1 MAGEAAANWGSVAGI
16 AGKEMGMVERVR
28 EDKSLTND

>member
-1 MAGEAAANWGSVAGI
+1 VAGEAAASWGSVAGI

-28 EDKSLTND
+28 EDKRLAND